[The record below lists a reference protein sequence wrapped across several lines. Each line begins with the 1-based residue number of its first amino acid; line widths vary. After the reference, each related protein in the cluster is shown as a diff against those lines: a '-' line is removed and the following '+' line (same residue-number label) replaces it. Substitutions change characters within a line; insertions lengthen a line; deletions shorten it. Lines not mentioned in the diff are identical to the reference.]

1 MHLAV
6 LGAYVVA
13 GWLACRVTF
22 AQAVGAV
29 TIALRIVPLEVL
41 VPAPGGPQRML
52 ERSVMFY
59 RRAWMIFVSGFFEP
73 LLYLLS
79 VQVGFAALVGDIVD
93 GGVSY
98 DYAEFVA
105 PALLA
110 ASAMNGAIFD
120 ATGNMF
126 VKLKH
131 TKLYDTVLATPMTAA
146 DVAVGE
152 ILSAVGRA
160 VLYSTAFVVTMWALG
175 MVGSP
180 WIVLAIPVC
189 ALIGFAF
196 AAVGMAYTTY
206 MRTWADLEYVN
217 AVTLPMLLFS
227 ATFYPLSSY
236 GDWGWVVQL
245 SPLYHGVAVVRG
257 STSASWSGRCSA
269 HLAVLAALALVGL
282 GITSRR
288 IEGLLLR

>member
-1 MHLAV
+1 
-6 LGAYVVA
+6 
-13 GWLACRVTF
+13 
-22 AQAVGAV
+22 V

-41 VPAPGGPQRML
+41 AQARRPQRMV

-59 RRAWMIFVSGFFEP
+59 RHAWMVLVSGFFEP

-79 VQVGFAALVGDIVD
+79 VQVGFAALVGDIVV
-93 GGVSY
+93 GGVTY
-98 DYAEFVA
+98 DYARFVA

-120 ATGNMF
+120 ATGNVF
-126 VKLKH
+126 EKLKH
-131 TKLYDTVLATPMTAA
+131 SKLYDTVLATPMTAA

-160 VLYSTAFVVTMWALG
+160 VMYSTAFIVTMWVLG
-175 MVGSP
+175 LVGSA

-206 MRTWADLEYVN
+206 MRSWSDLEYVN
-217 AVTLPMLLFS
+217 AVTLPLLLFS

-236 GDWGWVVQL
+236 GGWSWMVQF

-257 STSASWSGRCSA
+257 LNLGRFEWTMLA
-269 HLAVLAALALVGL
+269 HLGVLGALALVGL

-288 IEGLLLR
+288 IDGLLLR

>member
-1 MHLAV
+1 M
-6 LGAYVVA
+6 
-13 GWLACRVTF
+13 
-22 AQAVGAV
+22 
-29 TIALRIVPLEVL
+29 TIALRIVPIEAL
-41 VPAPGGPQRML
+41 VSARRPHRMV

-59 RRAWMIFVSGFFEP
+59 RHAWMVFVSGFFEP

-79 VQVGFAALVGDIVD
+79 VQVGFAALVGDIVVD
-93 GGVSY
+93 GIAY

-110 ASAMNGAIFD
+110 AAAMNGAIFD
-120 ATGNMF
+120 ATGNVF
-126 VKLKH
+126 EKLKH

-152 ILSAVGRA
+152 ILSAVSRA
-160 VLYSTAFVVTMWALG
+160 VIYSAAFIVTMWLLG
-175 MVGSP
+175 LVASP

-189 ALIGFAF
+189 ALIGCAF
-196 AAVGMAYTTY
+196 AAVGMAYTTF
-206 MRTWADLEYVN
+206 MRTWSDLEYVN
-217 AVTLPMLLFS
+217 AVTLPLLLFS

-236 GDWGWVVQL
+236 GDWAWLVQL

-257 STSASWSGRCSA
+257 LNLGQFDWAMLA
-269 HLAVLAALALVGL
+269 HLGVLVALALAGL
-282 GITSRR
+282 GVTSRR

>member
-1 MHLAV
+1 VGGVPDHV
-6 LGAYVVA
+6 LEAA
-13 GWLACRVTF
+13 R
-22 AQAVGAV
+22 AV
-29 TIALRIVPLEVL
+29 TTVLRIVPIDVL
-41 VPAPGGPQRML
+41 VGARRPHRMV
-52 ERSVMFY
+52 ERSIMFY
-59 RRAWMIFVSGFFEP
+59 RHAWMILVSGFFEP

-79 VQVGFAALVGDIVD
+79 VQVGFAALVGDVVV
-93 GGVSY
+93 GGVAY
-98 DYAEFVA
+98 DYAQFVA

-120 ATGNMF
+120 ATGNVF
-126 VKLKH
+126 EKLRH

-152 ILSAVGRA
+152 ILSSVGRA
-160 VLYSTAFVVTMWALG
+160 VIYSTAFVVTMWALG
-175 MVGSP
+175 LVGSV

-196 AAVGMAYTTY
+196 AAVGMAYTTF
-206 MRTWADLEYVN
+206 MRTWSDLEYVN
-217 AVTLPMLLFS
+217 AVTLPLLLFS

-236 GDWGWVVQL
+236 GDWGWLVQF

-257 STSASWSGRCSA
+257 LNLGHFEWAMLA
-269 HLAVLAALALVGL
+269 HLGVLAVVALVGL

>member
-1 MHLAV
+1 MGGVPDHIRTA
-6 LGAYVVA
+6 A
-13 GWLACRVTF
+13 R
-22 AQAVGAV
+22 AV

-41 VPAPGGPQRML
+41 TTTRRPHRMV

-59 RRAWMIFVSGFFEP
+59 RHAWMVFVSGFFEP

-79 VQVGFAALVGDIVD
+79 VQIGFAALVGDIVV
-93 GGVSY
+93 GGVTY
-98 DYAEFVA
+98 DYAQFVA

-110 ASAMNGAIFD
+110 AAAMNGAIFD
-120 ATGNMF
+120 ATGNVF
-126 VKLKH
+126 EKLKH

-152 ILSAVGRA
+152 ILSAVSRA
-160 VLYSTAFVVTMWALG
+160 VLYAGAFVVTMWLLG
-175 MVGSP
+175 LVGSG
-180 WIVLAIPVC
+180 WIVLALPVC

-196 AAVGMAYTTY
+196 ASIGMAYTTF
-206 MRTWADLEYVN
+206 MRSWSDLEYVN
-217 AVTLPMLLFS
+217 AVTLPLLLFS

-236 GDWGWVVQL
+236 GDWAWVVQL

-257 STSASWSGRCSA
+257 LNLGQFEWTMLA
-269 HLAVLAALALVGL
+269 HLGVLAALALVGL

>member
-1 MHLAV
+1 M
-6 LGAYVVA
+6 
-13 GWLACRVTF
+13 
-22 AQAVGAV
+22 

-41 VPAPGGPQRML
+41 ATTRRPHRMV

-59 RRAWMIFVSGFFEP
+59 RHAWMVFVSGFFEP

-79 VQVGFAALVGDIVD
+79 VQIGFAALVGDIVV
-93 GGVSY
+93 GGVTY
-98 DYAEFVA
+98 DYAQFVA

-120 ATGNMF
+120 ATGNVF
-126 VKLKH
+126 EKLKH

-152 ILSAVGRA
+152 ILSAMSRA
-160 VLYSTAFVVTMWALG
+160 VMYAGAFVLTMWALG
-175 MVGSP
+175 LVGSA
-180 WIVLAIPVC
+180 WIVLALPVC

-196 AAVGMAYTTY
+196 AAIGMAYTTF
-206 MRTWADLEYVN
+206 MRTWSDLEYVN
-217 AVTLPMLLFS
+217 AVTLPLLLFS

-236 GDWGWVVQL
+236 GDWAWVVQL

-257 STSASWSGRCSA
+257 LNLGQFEWTMLA
-269 HLAVLAALALVGL
+269 HLGVLAALALVGL